1 MLSWEI
7 SEMPGETTFACYIEH
22 WRHHHNQGLY
32 PSKHLSWLRRSENV
46 MKTS

>member
-22 WRHHHNQGLY
+22 WRHHHNQRLY
-32 PSKHLSWLRRSENV
+32 PSKHLSWLRRTENV